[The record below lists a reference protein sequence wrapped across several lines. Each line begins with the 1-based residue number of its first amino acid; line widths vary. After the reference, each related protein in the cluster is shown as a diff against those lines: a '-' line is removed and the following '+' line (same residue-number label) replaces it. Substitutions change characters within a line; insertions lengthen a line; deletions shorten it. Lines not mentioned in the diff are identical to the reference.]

1 MSRSAESKN
10 WGFDVAN
17 LDKSVKP
24 ADDFF
29 QFANGGWLEKNPIP
43 HDESQWGSFYLLR
56 KASDEA
62 LRNILEGSKRKN
74 AAHGSNLQKV
84 RDYYLSAVD
93 EKKLNKDGA
102 GPLQKFFDM
111 VNNLEN
117 TDDVVA
123 LSAHFRRAGI
133 SSLWRVDADQ
143 DMKDR
148 NIVALYLEQSGLGL
162 PERDYYLKTDA
173 KSVEIRQKY
182 TAHIKKMHKL
192 IFGRNFNPKKTASA
206 IMNIE
211 TRLD

>member
-1 MSRSAESKN
+1 MLKSVKSKS
-10 WGFDVAN
+10 WGFDIAN
-17 LDKSVKP
+17 LDKSTRP
-24 ADDFF
+24 QDDFF
-29 QFANGGWLEKNPIP
+29 RYANGGWIKKNPIP
-43 HDESQWGSFYLLR
+43 HDESNWGSFYLLR

-62 LRNILEGSKRKN
+62 LRNILEDSKRKK
-74 AAHGSNLQKV
+74 AAHGSNLRKV
-84 RDYYLSAVD
+84 RDFYLSAMS
-93 EKKLNKDGA
+93 EKKLNKEGA
-102 GPLQKFFDM
+102 RPLNKFFDM
-111 VNNLEN
+111 IDNLKN
-117 TDDVVA
+117 SNDVVA
-123 LSAHFRRAGI
+123 LSAYFRRIGV
-133 SSLWRVDADQ
+133 SSLWRIDADQ

-162 PERDYYLKTDA
+162 PDRDYYLKTDA